1 MPKYFIYARKST
13 DAEDRQVISIE
24 SQINELQEYAK
35 KENLEVV
42 EVFTE
47 AKTAKCPGRP
57 IFEFV
62 LKQLEGG
69 KADGILAWHPDRL
82 ARNSV
87 DGGKIIYFVDLGII
101 KDLRF
106 PTYRFDNTAQGKFM
120 LSIAFGQSK
129 YYIDNLS
136 ENIRRGLRE
145 KLRRGIW
152 PGYAPLGYMNDY
164 KNHIIIPDPERAP
177 FIKKIFEVY
186 ATGNFSLYDLAKET
200 QRWGLIGR
208 KGEPVHKSKIAR
220 LLQNPIYY
228 GVIRFKGEMYEGS
241 HPPLISKKLFDKVQ
255 EILSS
260 NSRPQQ
266 RDKVKFAFRGF
277 IKCGEYGGSITAEM
291 QKSHIYYRCTKKI
304 RRCSQKFLREEAL
317 LEQINKA
324 LLQVFIPDEGKDIIF
339 NRLDELA
346 EADRKAS
353 FSLSR
358 QLQDK
363 IQSIDGKIERLIDL
377 YIERDISQDEYQH
390 KKAKLLNKKK
400 DLQERLGEIEKSGGG
415 WLEPSKNFITICNK
429 AGSVARLG
437 NLSQKRDFLK
447 TNGSNHI
454 LKDRKLSFYWSEPFN
469 IVAKIAPTRKWR
481 GRWDSNPRSLDR
493 QSRDLNQAN
502 RRPRY
507 LRKSGLQYED
517 HFFF

>member
-13 DAEDRQVISIE
+13 DAEDRQVLSIE
-24 SQINELQEYAK
+24 SQTNELIEFAK

-69 KADGILAWHPDRL
+69 RADGILAWHPDRL

-87 DGGKIIYFVDLGII
+87 DGGKVIYFIDLGIL

-136 ENIRRGLRE
+136 ENIRRGMRE
-145 KLRRGIW
+145 KLRRGVW
-152 PGYAPLGYMNDY
+152 PGYAPLGYLNDY
-164 KNHIIIPDPERAP
+164 KDHVIIPDPERTP
-177 FIKKIFEVY
+177 YIKKIFEVY
-186 ATGNFSLYDLAKET
+186 ATGNFSLSQLADEAYS
-200 QRWGLIGR
+200 WGLIGR
-208 KGEPVHKSKIAR
+208 KGKPVHKSKIAR
-220 LLQNPIYY
+220 LLQNPFYY

-255 EILSS
+255 EVLSN
-260 NSRPQQ
+260 NSRPQK
-266 RDKVKFAFRGF
+266 RDQVKFAFRGLM
-277 IKCGEYGGSITAEM
+277 KCGECGGSITAEL
-291 QKSHIYYRCTKKI
+291 QKGHIYYRCTKKI

-324 LLQVFIPDEGKDIIF
+324 LMQVSIPDNGRDIIF

-346 EADRKAS
+346 EVDRKSS

-358 QLQDK
+358 QLKDK
-363 IQSIDGKIERLIDL
+363 IQGIDAKIERLIDL
-377 YIERDISQDEYQH
+377 YVERDISQEEYQH
-390 KKAKLLNKKK
+390 KKAKLLNEKII
-400 DLQERLGEIEKSGGG
+400 LQERLGEIEKTGGG
-415 WLEPSKNFITICNK
+415 WLESSKNFISICNK
-429 AGSVARLG
+429 VGSVARLG

-454 LKDRKLSFYWSEPFN
+454 LKDKNLSFYWSEPFSV
-469 IVAKIAPTRKWR
+469 VAKIARAKKWR
-481 GRWDSNPRSLDR
+481 RGGDSNSRSQKGSRVLQTRALDR
-493 QSRDLNQAN
+493 TM
-502 RRPRY
+502 RP
-507 LRKSGLQYED
+507 LQKKPQKCLLG
-517 HFFF
+517 